1 MAFQKFKPEVWSQ
14 KFMEDLDKTLVFK
27 EDCNHSYEGD
37 AKKPGD
43 AVRIFGLG
51 DVEIGAWHNGQLGNV
66 GTAKEVTGHSILMPI
81 NEIRYFNFE
90 VGDDLDKAQ
99 AMGGSGLMGKFET
112 KAKDNMADI
121 IDQFIGKLHVEK
133 YNSTSKATTLKVQ
146 TAYTNPT
153 QVATTAS
160 GSVVD
165 ILDAIDTAYL
175 KLLENNVSR
184 NTKVTLTAP
193 PWFILMLKRAYV
205 ELDTDNSAML
215 ANGRVGR
222 YGGITL
228 KESNNVAHYTETVS
242 GTDRDV
248 YHIQM
253 KTDEALAFVNP
264 YTHMEG
270 YRPDQTFIDCVKGY
284 TLFDGMVVAPKQIV
298 DLNVFK

>member
-27 EDCNHSYEGD
+27 ENCNHSYEGD

-43 AVRIFGLG
+43 AIRILGLG
-51 DVEIGAWHNGQLGNV
+51 DVKIDAWHNGKLGQLS
-66 GTAKEVTGHSILMPI
+66 TPQEVTGHSIVMPI

-90 VGDDLDKAQ
+90 VGSDLDEAQ
-99 AMGGSGLMGKFET
+99 AQGGSGLMGKFNT
-112 KAKDNMADI
+112 KAKDKMADE
-121 IDQFIGKLHVEK
+121 IDQFIAGLHVG
-133 YNSTSKATTLKVQ
+133 NCDKAFVNDAQITADPTDTTK
-146 TAYTNPT
+146 TY
-153 QVATTAS
+153 
-160 GSVVD
+160 
-165 ILDAIDTAYL
+165 ILDAIDDAYL

-184 NTKVTLTAP
+184 STKVTLTAP
-193 PWFILMLKRAYV
+193 PWFIMMLKRAYV

-228 KESNNVAHYTETVS
+228 KESNNVFVDSNSHS
-242 GTDRDV
+242 
-248 YHIQM
+248 HIQL

-270 YRPDQTFIDCVKGY
+270 YRPDDFFKDCVKGY
-284 TLFDGMVVAPKQIV
+284 TLFDGMVIAPKQVI
-298 DLNVFK
+298 DLNVYK

>member
-51 DVEIGAWHNGQLGNV
+51 DVEIGAWHHGKLEQLS
-66 GTAKEVTGHSILMPI
+66 AAQEVTGHSIVMPI
-81 NEIRYFNFE
+81 NEIRTFNFE

-99 AMGGSGLMGKFET
+99 AMGGSGLMGKFST
-112 KAKDNMADI
+112 KAKDNVADE
-121 IDQFIGKLHVEK
+121 IDQFIAGLHVG
-133 YNSTSKATTLKVQ
+133 NCDLANTSAPAQLTAQ
-146 TAYTNPT
+146 T
-153 QVATTAS
+153 
-160 GSVVD
+160 
-165 ILDAIDTAYL
+165 ILDAIDNAYL

-193 PWFILMLKRAYV
+193 PWFIMMLKRAYV

-215 ANGRVGR
+215 KNGRVGR

-228 KESNNVAHYTETVS
+228 KESNNVFHQTETVS
-242 GTDRDV
+242 GASKDV
-248 YHIQM
+248 YHIQL
-253 KTDEALAFVNP
+253 KTDEAIAFVNP

-270 YRPDQTFIDCVKGY
+270 YRPDLTFIDCVKGY
-284 TLFDGMVVAPKQIV
+284 TLFDGMVVAPKQVI
-298 DLNVFK
+298 DLNVYK

>member
-27 EDCNHSYEGD
+27 EDCNHDYEGD

-51 DVEIGAWHNGQLGNV
+51 DVEIGAWHHGKLEKLSDAQ
-66 GTAKEVTGHSILMPI
+66 EVTGHSILMPI
-81 NEIRYFNFE
+81 NEIRTFNFE

-99 AMGGSGLMGKFET
+99 AMGGSGLMGKFT
-112 KAKDNMADI
+112 SKAKDNIADV
-121 IDQFIGKLHVEK
+121 IDQFIAGLHVGEC
-133 YNSTSKATTLKVQ
+133 TKAFTNDVQ
-146 TAYTNPT
+146 LTADPT
-153 QVATTAS
+153 DANKTY
-160 GSVVD
+160 

-193 PWFILMLKRAYV
+193 PWFIMMLKRAYV

-228 KESNNVAHYTETVS
+228 KESNNVYVDSNSHA
-242 GTDRDV
+242 
-248 YHIQM
+248 HIQL
-253 KTDEALAFVNP
+253 KTDEAIAFVNP

-270 YRPDQTFIDCVKGY
+270 YRPDLTFIDCVKGY
-284 TLFDGMVVAPKQIV
+284 TLFDGMVVAPKQVI
-298 DLNVFK
+298 DLNVYK

>member
-27 EDCNHSYEGD
+27 ENCNHTYEGD

-51 DVEIGAWHNGQLGNV
+51 DVEIGAWHHGKLEQLS
-66 GTAKEVTGHSILMPI
+66 TAQEVTGHSILMPI
-81 NEIRYFNFE
+81 NEIRTFNFE

-99 AMGGSGLMGKFET
+99 AMGGSGLMAKFT
-112 KAKDNMADI
+112 SKAKDNVADV
-121 IDQFIGKLHVEK
+121 IDQFIAGLHVGNCEK
-133 YNSTSKATTLKVQ
+133 AFTSDVAIDSNPSNASAT
-146 TAYTNPT
+146 Y
-153 QVATTAS
+153 
-160 GSVVD
+160 
-165 ILDAIDTAYL
+165 ILDAIDEAYL

-184 NTKVTLTAP
+184 STKVTLTAP
-193 PWFILMLKRAYV
+193 PWFIMMLKRAYV

-228 KESNNVAHYTETVS
+228 KESNNVYTDGS
-242 GTDRDV
+242 GHS
-248 YHIQM
+248 HIQL
-253 KTDEALAFVNP
+253 KTDEAIAFVNP

-270 YRPDQTFIDCVKGY
+270 YRPDLTFIDCVKGY
-284 TLFDGMVVAPKQIV
+284 TLFDGMVVAPKQVI
-298 DLNVFK
+298 DLNVYKYTA

>member
-27 EDCNHSYEGD
+27 EDCNHTYEGD

-51 DVEIGAWHNGQLGNV
+51 DVKIGAWHHGKLEQLA
-66 GTAKEVTGHSILMPI
+66 TAQEVTGHSILMPI
-81 NEIRYFNFE
+81 NEVRTFNFE
-90 VGDDLDKAQ
+90 VGDDLDEAQ
-99 AMGGSGLMGKFET
+99 AMGGSGLMGKFTT
-112 KAKDNMADI
+112 KAKDNVADV
-121 IDQFIGKLHVEK
+121 IDQFIAKLHVGNCEK
-133 YNSTSKATTLKVQ
+133 AFTSDVAIDSNPSNASAT
-146 TAYTNPT
+146 Y
-153 QVATTAS
+153 
-160 GSVVD
+160 
-165 ILDAIDTAYL
+165 ILDAIDEAYL

-193 PWFILMLKRAYV
+193 PWFIMMLKRAYV

-228 KESNNVAHYTETVS
+228 KESNNVYTDGS
-242 GTDRDV
+242 GHS
-248 YHIQM
+248 HIQL
-253 KTDEALAFVNP
+253 KTDEAIAFVNP

-270 YRPDQTFIDCVKGY
+270 YRPDLTFIDCVKGY
-284 TLFDGMVVAPKQIV
+284 TLFDGMVVAPKQVI
-298 DLNVFK
+298 DLNVYKYTA

>member
-27 EDCNHSYEGD
+27 EDCNHTYEGD

-51 DVEIGAWHNGQLGNV
+51 DVEIGAWHHGKLEHLS
-66 GTAKEVTGHSILMPI
+66 TAQEVTGHSILMPI
-81 NEIRYFNFE
+81 NEIRTFNFE

-99 AMGGSGLMGKFET
+99 AMGGSGLMGKFTT
-112 KAKDNMADI
+112 KAKDNVADV
-121 IDQFIGKLHVEK
+121 IDQFIAGLHVGEC
-133 YNSTSKATTLKVQ
+133 N
-146 TAYTNPT
+146 TAFVSGTKI
-153 QVATTAS
+153 VAAPS
-160 GSVVD
+160 GSYKY
-165 ILDAIDTAYL
+165 ILDAIDEAYL

-193 PWFILMLKRAYV
+193 PWFIMMLKRAYV

-215 ANGRVGR
+215 KNGRVGR

-228 KESNNVAHYTETVS
+228 KESNNVFHQTESVS
-242 GTDRDV
+242 GSNKDV
-248 YHIQM
+248 YHIQL
-253 KTDEALAFVNP
+253 KTDEAIAFVNP

-270 YRPDQTFIDCVKGY
+270 YRPDFTFIDCVKGY
-284 TLFDGMVVAPKQIV
+284 TLFDGMVVAPKQVI
-298 DLNVFK
+298 DLNVYK

>member
-27 EDCNHSYEGD
+27 EDCNHDYEGD

-51 DVEIGAWHNGQLGNV
+51 DVEIGAWHHGKLEKLGD
-66 GTAKEVTGHSILMPI
+66 AQEVTGHSILMPI
-81 NEIRYFNFE
+81 NEIRTFNFE

-99 AMGGSGLMGKFET
+99 AMGGSGLMGKFTT
-112 KAKDNMADI
+112 KAKDNIADV
-121 IDQFIGKLHVEK
+121 IDQFIAKLHVD
-133 YNSTSKATTLKVQ
+133 NCAKAFVNDAQL
-146 TAYTNPT
+146 TADPT
-153 QVATTAS
+153 DANKTY
-160 GSVVD
+160 

-193 PWFILMLKRAYV
+193 PWFIMMLKRAYV

-228 KESNNVAHYTETVS
+228 KESNNVYVDANTHA
-242 GTDRDV
+242 
-248 YHIQM
+248 HIQL
-253 KTDEALAFVNP
+253 KTDEAIAFVNP

-270 YRPDQTFIDCVKGY
+270 YRPDPTFIDCVKGY
-284 TLFDGMVVAPKQIV
+284 TLFDGMVVAPKQVI
-298 DLNVFK
+298 DLNVYK

>member
-27 EDCNHSYEGD
+27 EDCNHTYEGD

-51 DVEIGAWHNGQLGNV
+51 DVEIGAWHHGKLEQLS
-66 GTAKEVTGHSILMPI
+66 TAQEVTGHSILMPI
-81 NEIRYFNFE
+81 NEIRTFNFE

-99 AMGGSGLMGKFET
+99 AMGGSGLMGKFTT
-112 KAKDNMADI
+112 KAKDNVADV
-121 IDQFIGKLHVEK
+121 IDQFIAGLHVGNCEK
-133 YNSTSKATTLKVQ
+133 AFTSDVAIDSNPLNASAT
-146 TAYTNPT
+146 Y
-153 QVATTAS
+153 
-160 GSVVD
+160 
-165 ILDAIDTAYL
+165 ILDAIDEAYL

-193 PWFILMLKRAYV
+193 PWFIMMLKRAYV

-228 KESNNVAHYTETVS
+228 KESNNVYTDGS
-242 GTDRDV
+242 GHS
-248 YHIQM
+248 HIQL
-253 KTDEALAFVNP
+253 KTDEAIAFVNP

-270 YRPDQTFIDCVKGY
+270 YRPDLTFIDCVKGY
-284 TLFDGMVVAPKQIV
+284 TLFDGMVVAPKQVI
-298 DLNVFK
+298 DLNVYKYTA

>member
-27 EDCNHSYEGD
+27 EDCNHTYEGD

-51 DVEIGAWHNGQLGNV
+51 DVEIGAWHHGKLETLASAQ
-66 GTAKEVTGHSILMPI
+66 EVTGHSILMPI
-81 NEIRYFNFE
+81 NEIRTFNFE
-90 VGDDLDKAQ
+90 VGDDLDRAQ
-99 AMGGSGLMGKFET
+99 AMGGSGLMAKFTT
-112 KAKDNMADI
+112 KAKDNVADV
-121 IDQFIGKLHVEK
+121 IDQFIAGLHVGNCEK
-133 YNSTSKATTLKVQ
+133 AFTSDVAIDSNPSNASAT
-146 TAYTNPT
+146 Y
-153 QVATTAS
+153 
-160 GSVVD
+160 
-165 ILDAIDTAYL
+165 ILDAIDEAYL

-193 PWFILMLKRAYV
+193 PWFIMMLKRAYV

-228 KESNNVAHYTETVS
+228 KESNNVYTDGS
-242 GTDRDV
+242 GHS
-248 YHIQM
+248 HIQL
-253 KTDEALAFVNP
+253 KTDEAIAFVNP

-270 YRPDQTFIDCVKGY
+270 YRPDLTFIDCVKGY
-284 TLFDGMVVAPKQIV
+284 TLFDGMVVAPKQVI
-298 DLNVFK
+298 DLNVYKYTA

>member
-51 DVEIGAWHNGQLGNV
+51 DVKIGAWHHGKLETLSPAQ
-66 GTAKEVTGHSILMPI
+66 EVTGHSILMPI
-81 NEIRYFNFE
+81 NELRTFNFE

-99 AMGGSGLMGKFET
+99 AMGGSGLMGKFTT
-112 KAKDNMADI
+112 KAKDNVADE
-121 IDQFIGKLHVEK
+121 IDQFIAKLHVG
-133 YNSTSKATTLKVQ
+133 NCDNGLA
-146 TAYTNPT
+146 AGNT
-153 QVATTAS
+153 QVTKNN
-160 GSVVD
+160 
-165 ILDAIDTAYL
+165 ILDAIDEAYL

-193 PWFILMLKRAYV
+193 PWFIMMLKRAYV

-215 ANGRVGR
+215 KNGRVGR
-222 YGGITL
+222 YGGIIL
-228 KESNNVAHYTETVS
+228 KESNNVYHATES
-242 GTDRDV
+242 GHDV
-248 YHIQM
+248 FHIQV
-253 KTDEALAFVNP
+253 KTDEAIAFVNP

-270 YRPDQTFIDCVKGY
+270 YRPDLTFIDCVKGY
-284 TLFDGMVVAPKQIV
+284 TLFDGMVVAPKQVV
-298 DLNVFK
+298 DLTVYK

>member
-27 EDCNHSYEGD
+27 EDCNHTYEGD

-51 DVEIGAWHNGQLGNV
+51 DVEIGAWHHGKLEQLS
-66 GTAKEVTGHSILMPI
+66 TAQEVTGHSILMPI
-81 NEIRYFNFE
+81 NEIRTFNFE

-99 AMGGSGLMGKFET
+99 AMGGSGLMGKFTT
-112 KAKDNMADI
+112 KAKDNVADV
-121 IDQFIGKLHVEK
+121 IDQFIAGLHVGECEK
-133 YNSTSKATTLKVQ
+133 AFTSDVAIDSNPSNASAT
-146 TAYTNPT
+146 Y
-153 QVATTAS
+153 
-160 GSVVD
+160 
-165 ILDAIDTAYL
+165 ILDAIDEAYL

-193 PWFILMLKRAYV
+193 PWFIMMLKRAYV

-228 KESNNVAHYTETVS
+228 KESNNVYTDGS
-242 GTDRDV
+242 GHS
-248 YHIQM
+248 HIQL
-253 KTDEALAFVNP
+253 KTDEAIAFVNP

-270 YRPDQTFIDCVKGY
+270 YRPDLTFIDCVKGY
-284 TLFDGMVVAPKQIV
+284 TLFDGMVVAPKQVI
-298 DLNVFK
+298 DLNVYKYTA

>member
-51 DVEIGAWHNGQLGNV
+51 DVEIGAWHHGKLETLASAQ
-66 GTAKEVTGHSILMPI
+66 EVTGHSILMPI
-81 NEIRYFNFE
+81 NEIRTFNFE
-90 VGDDLDKAQ
+90 VGDDLDRAQ
-99 AMGGSGLMGKFET
+99 AMGGSGLMAKFTT
-112 KAKDNMADI
+112 KAKDNVADV
-121 IDQFIGKLHVEK
+121 IDQFIAGLHVGNCDK
-133 YNSTSKATTLKVQ
+133 AFTSDVAIDSNPSNASAT
-146 TAYTNPT
+146 Y
-153 QVATTAS
+153 
-160 GSVVD
+160 
-165 ILDAIDTAYL
+165 ILDAIDEAYL

-193 PWFILMLKRAYV
+193 PWFIMMLKRAYV

-215 ANGRVGR
+215 KNGRVGR

-228 KESNNVAHYTETVS
+228 KESNNVYTDGS
-242 GTDRDV
+242 GHS
-248 YHIQM
+248 HIQL
-253 KTDEALAFVNP
+253 KTDEAIAFVNP

-270 YRPDQTFIDCVKGY
+270 YRPDLTFIDCVKGY
-284 TLFDGMVVAPKQIV
+284 TLFDGMVVAPKQVI
-298 DLNVFK
+298 DLNVYKYTA

>member
-27 EDCNHSYEGD
+27 EDCNHTYEGD

-51 DVEIGAWHNGQLGNV
+51 DVEIGAWHHGKLEQLS
-66 GTAKEVTGHSILMPI
+66 TAQEVTGHSILMPI
-81 NEIRYFNFE
+81 NEIRTFNFE
-90 VGDDLDKAQ
+90 VGDDLDRAQ
-99 AMGGSGLMGKFET
+99 AMGGSGLMAKFTT
-112 KAKDNMADI
+112 KAKDNVADV
-121 IDQFIGKLHVEK
+121 IDQFIAGLHVGECEK
-133 YNSTSKATTLKVQ
+133 AFTSDAAL
-146 TAYTNPT
+146 TADPT
-153 QVATTAS
+153 ENNAVY
-160 GSVVD
+160 
-165 ILDAIDTAYL
+165 ILDAIDDAYL

-193 PWFILMLKRAYV
+193 PWFIMMLKRAYV

-228 KESNNVAHYTETVS
+228 KESNNVYKDSSDH
-242 GTDRDV
+242 
-248 YHIQM
+248 YHIQL
-253 KTDEALAFVNP
+253 KTDEAIAFVNP

-270 YRPDQTFIDCVKGY
+270 YRPDLTFIDCVKGY
-284 TLFDGMVVAPKQIV
+284 TLFDGMVVAPKQVI
-298 DLNVFK
+298 DLNVYKYTV